1 MRPPRREKAAPLP
14 EGPVLGWDFSDRG
27 LLLVALTTPACRMT
41 TPGVEDNQRLEFLGD
56 AVLGMLAA
64 DWLYAKSPAAREG
77 ELTARRQHMVSTA
90 ALAEAAGKA
99 GLQNLL
105 RLNKGAS
112 GVPSGS
118 KTLADAVEAVIG
130 AAWLDGGLAAA
141 KSVFDFLGLAE
152 NSRFGELDGNP
163 KTALQHISQAMVPSR
178 IPKYEVVNIAGTA
191 NKPEYTVR
199 VAVDGMGEALGRA
212 GSKKEAEAAAAA
224 ALLAENR
231 APGPEAGFAAG

>member
-1 MRPPRREKAAPLP
+1 MRLRREKPAPLP

-41 TPGVEDNQRLEFLGD
+41 TPGVKDNQRLEFLGD

-64 DWLYAKSPAAREG
+64 DWLYAKSPSAREG

-90 ALAEAAGKA
+90 ALAAAAEKA
-99 GLQNLL
+99 GLQDIL
-105 RLNKGAS
+105 RLNKGAN

-141 KSVFDFLGLAE
+141 RAVFDFLGLAE

-163 KTALQHISQAMVPSR
+163 KTHLQHIAQAMTPVRVPV
-178 IPKYEVVNIAGTA
+178 YEVINVAGTA
-191 NKPEYTVR
+191 NRPEYTVR
-199 VAVDGMGEALGRA
+199 VVVEGMGEAVGRA
-212 GSKKEAEAAAAA
+212 GSKKEAEAAAAE
-224 ALLAENR
+224 ALVESVRTAVR
-231 APGPEAGFAAG
+231 RP